1 MNQFCWLQ
9 YGKSLLVLTSIHTLD
24 YRLNHFTVLVNAAD
38 KTWGGIHKV
47 KVIDVGL
54 DLGADLGLFLLKFLQ
69 TVDNWVSQ
77 NLVREKSSLIT

>member
-1 MNQFCWLQ
+1 M
-9 YGKSLLVLTSIHTLD
+9 
-24 YRLNHFTVLVNAAD
+24 
-38 KTWGGIHKV
+38 GGIHKV

-77 NLVREKSSLIT
+77 NLVRKKCSLITYDKYSIPSPIDPR